1 MQMAGTE
8 EQVSAALLERIARCR
23 TAVLPGRRIPLH
35 IGDEPV
41 GYVGAALAADLA
53 LYARPHPGG
62 LSIPPEEAARLNAVA
77 TPLGPA
83 HGFRTRGELFDVR
96 SRIDGPV
103 LATLDRGALPA
114 FGVIGVG
121 VHLNGYVRRAD
132 GPHLWIGRRSATK
145 KLDPGKLDNLVG
157 GGVSA
162 GMGAFDT
169 LAKEAAEEASIP
181 AGTIAQARAVARI
194 AYDMERPEGLRR
206 DLLVCYDLELDESF
220 RPEAADGEVESFS
233 LVPAREMLGIV
244 AGTDEVK
251 FNVNLVIIDFL
262 LRHGVLAD
270 PSGRVRAALAA
281 QPPAAAD

>member
-1 MQMAGTE
+1 MAGSA
-8 EQVSAALLERIARCR
+8 EQVSAGLLARIAECR
-23 TAVLPGRRIPLH
+23 TAVLPGRRIPLL
-35 IGDEPV
+35 IGDAPV
-41 GYVGAALAADLA
+41 GYVGGELAADLA
-53 LYARPHPGG
+53 GYARAHPAG
-62 LSIPPEEAARLNAVA
+62 LSIPAPDSARLNAVA

-181 AGTIAQARAVARI
+181 ADVIATARPVARI

-206 DLLVCYDLELDESF
+206 DLLVCYDLELPPSF
-220 RPEAADGEVESFS
+220 RPEAADGEVESFV
-233 LVPAREMLGIV
+233 LVPAREMVDII
-244 AGTDEVK
+244 AETDEVK
-251 FNVNLVIIDFL
+251 FNVNLVLIDFL
-262 LRHGVLAD
+262 LRHGVLDD
-270 PSGRVRAALAA
+270 PGGRLRSALAA
-281 QPPAAAD
+281 HPAAAGD

>member
-1 MQMAGTE
+1 MASSA
-8 EQVSAALLERIARCR
+8 EQVSAGLLARIAECR
-23 TAVLPGRRIPLH
+23 TAVLPGPRIPLL
-35 IGDEPV
+35 IGEAPV
-41 GYVGAALAADLA
+41 GYVGAALAADMA
-53 LYARPHPGG
+53 DYARPHPGG
-62 LSIPPEEAARLNAVA
+62 LSIPPEDAARLNDIA

-96 SRIDGPV
+96 ARIDGPV

-121 VHLNGYVRRAD
+121 VHLNGYVQRAD
-132 GPHLWIGRRSATK
+132 GPHLWIGRRSPTK

-181 AGTIAQARAVARI
+181 PDVIARARPVARI

-206 DLLVCYDLELDESF
+206 DLLVCYDLELDPDF
-220 RPEAADGEVESFS
+220 RPEAADGEVESFT
-233 LVPAREMLGIV
+233 LIPAREMIGII

-251 FNVNLVIIDFL
+251 FNVNLVLIEFL
-262 LRHGVLAD
+262 LRHGVLGD
-270 PSGRVRAALAA
+270 PHGRLRAALAA
-281 QPPAAAD
+281 HSPSAGD